1 VRSGISMIDTI
12 SFPFLIAWVVGTI
25 LSVTGFVHI
34 AGPRGLREA
43 YARWEFPPRFYLV
56 AGVLE
61 LGRGYSY
68 AVATSDAARDGARAA
83 AGKTATTNGPGIPT
97 MCDVIK
103 ADLVA
108 VSSSVSCATQ
118 VGHAPPFVA
127 GTDYSAPAGGQVV
140 VVVYCGASANCTGNV
155 STLTQS
161 EVDVYVYY
169 GFNDLNLLGG
179 LVTIS
184 GSSKT
189 TTSW

>member
-1 VRSGISMIDTI
+1 MVKKRGTAHAQALVEFAIALPI
-12 SFPFLIAWVVGTI
+12 LI
-25 LSVTGFVHI
+25 L
-34 AGPRGLREA
+34 
-43 YARWEFPPRFYLV
+43 LV

-68 AVATSDAARDGARAA
+68 AVATSDAARDGARYVS
-83 AGKTATTNGPGIPT
+83 GKTATTNGPGLAA
-97 MCDVIK
+97 MCNLVT
-103 ADLVA
+103 ADLAA
-108 VSSSVSCATQ
+108 VSSNISCPTQ
-118 VGHAPPFVA
+118 VGHAPPFVS
-127 GTDYSAPAGGQVV
+127 GVDYTAPVGGQMVV
-140 VVVYCGASANCTGNV
+140 AVYCGASANCTGGV
-155 STLTQS
+155 TALYQS

>member
-1 VRSGISMIDTI
+1 MGNKVGRSHAQALVEFAIALPI
-12 SFPFLIAWVVGTI
+12 LI
-25 LSVTGFVHI
+25 L
-34 AGPRGLREA
+34 
-43 YARWEFPPRFYLV
+43 LV